1 MGRALTNNLLDD
13 ITLIRV
19 EQKLVKRRTQ
29 FVEIERTII
38 RAVAVPKAP
47 EEIKSDNVDYSL
59 KYLTVTTK
67 TNLEVE
73 DQLLY
78 RGIKYRVISSL
89 DYQPYGF
96 STVTAEQIK

>member
-19 EQKLVKRRTQ
+19 EQQQVKRRTQ
-29 FVEIERTII
+29 YVEIERTTI

-47 EEIKSDNVDYSL
+47 EEIKSDNVNYSL

-67 TNLEVE
+67 TDLKVE

-78 RGIKYRVISSL
+78 RDIKYRVISAL
-89 DYQPYGF
+89 DFQPYGF